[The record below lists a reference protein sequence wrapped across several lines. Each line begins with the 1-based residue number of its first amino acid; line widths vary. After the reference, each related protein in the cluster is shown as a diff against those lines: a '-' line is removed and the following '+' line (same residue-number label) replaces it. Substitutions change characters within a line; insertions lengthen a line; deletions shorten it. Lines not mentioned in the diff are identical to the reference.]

1 MTMIEV
7 VQTLQAQGH
16 EIDYYVRKDGGILV
30 KNIDGQKFPS
40 GASGNAVARQMAGA
54 QISEARVAQLK
65 FATRARKF
73 KKPTLDDEVKKEW
86 QRVKKK
92 WNKAFKAKNGKPHP
106 AGYFGWNRINRAIK
120 EYGREEALRRIREA
134 EKYASGVAY
143 AKNVEQLAG
152 FILDAG
158 TKYNSQALTKLSQD
172 VLENAYAIRDEWI
185 YPAYEALYKLNDG
198 VPPEQVASNVRTIL
212 RLKNAS

>member
-1 MTMIEV
+1 MIEV

-65 FATRARKF
+65 FATRARKV